1 MTRWVLGFL
10 IAALMTM
17 SSSALAQGA
26 PAQPQPGTP
35 PPQTQPGMQPGMQKG
50 MGMQKPAAQPAASA
64 SSTAAQAAR
73 ADIKATLGFVP
84 GFLDKTPDV
93 ALPGAWEH
101 FKTLQLNPNTALP
114 GKIKE
119 LIGLAV
125 AAQVPCKYCTYAH
138 TQFAKLNGASD
149 QEVGEAVVLSAL
161 TRQWSTMLQGSQT
174 DFMKWKQDVAYW
186 VDFAKR
192 QMSGQVQP
200 AQPINVTDASSA
212 MQDIQQ
218 TWGSVPE
225 VVKMFPAA
233 SLPGAWKEERDVEM
247 GETAIPGKYKSLI
260 GLGVAAQIPCRFCIE
275 ADKQFA
281 RLQGASDQE
290 ISEALAMS
298 ALTRHWSTMLNGM
311 QTDENAFKRDVDK
324 LVKGAKKTMPASK
337 PMDMSQKGGPKPG
350 MGMAATKPMPGAP
363 EQAAKPAG
371 TAPNG
376 KQ

>member
-1 MTRWVLGFL
+1 L
-10 IAALMTM
+10 IVALMM
-17 SSSALAQGA
+17 LSSSAFAQAA
-26 PAQPQPGTP
+26 PAQPQPGMQQ
-35 PPQTQPGMQPGMQKG
+35 PQQPGMQKG
-50 MGMQKPAAQPAASA
+50 MGMQKPAAQPAAA
-64 SSTAAQAAR
+64 PSSSAAQAAR

-84 GFLDKTPDV
+84 GFLNAMPDV

-125 AAQVPCKYCTYAH
+125 SAQVPCKYCTYAH
-138 TQFAKLNGASD
+138 TQFAKLNGASE
-149 QEVGEAVVLSAL
+149 QEIGEAVVLAAL
-161 TRQWSTMLQGSQT
+161 TRQWSTMLQGAQT
-174 DFMKWKQDVAYW
+174 DYMKWKQDVAYW
-186 VDFAKR
+186 VDYAKR

-200 AQPINVTDASSA
+200 AQPVNVTDAASA

-281 RLQGASDQE
+281 RLQGATDQE
-290 ISEALAMS
+290 ISEAIAM
-298 ALTRHWSTMLNGM
+298 AAHTRHWSTVLNGM

-324 LVKGAKKTMPASK
+324 LVKGAKKMMPAK
-337 PMDMSQKGGPKPG
+337 PVDVSQKAAPKPG
-350 MGMAATKPMPGAP
+350 MGMAATK
-363 EQAAKPAG
+363 QAQESSAQSAKPS
-371 TAPNG
+371 APNG